1 MFSCHYRF
9 LDQLLDLQDVLDET
23 IQASYKWF
31 NLGLALGLSHNDLS
45 ALSDKHRGDCNV
57 CLREMLA
64 RRLQS
69 SQQLTWEMVCSA
81 LRQTTVDRYDVAEKI
96 EEKYL

>member
-1 MFSCHYRF
+1 MNCT
-9 LDQLLDLQDVLDET
+9 DQLLQLQDVYT
-23 IQASYKWF
+23 ITSDASSQWF

-45 ALSDKHRGDCNV
+45 ALSDKHRGDCDV

-69 SQQLTWEMVCSA
+69 SPQLTWEIVCSA
-81 LRQTTVDRYDVAEKI
+81 LRQTTVDRYDVAENI
-96 EEKYL
+96 EERYL